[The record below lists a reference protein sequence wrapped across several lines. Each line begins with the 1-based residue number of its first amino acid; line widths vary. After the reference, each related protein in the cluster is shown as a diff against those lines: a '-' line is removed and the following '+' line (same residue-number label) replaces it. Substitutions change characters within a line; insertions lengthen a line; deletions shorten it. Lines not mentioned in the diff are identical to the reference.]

1 MKIHDFQLEGNW
13 DETRMDKLSNLGEWG
28 KALDPK
34 ELTCGLRFLKVVI
47 KGWRGV
53 WGKKNTPP
61 RRGVFFPHL
70 VDLNKVALR

>member
-1 MKIHDFQLEGNW
+1 MKIHDFQSEGNW
-13 DETRMDKLSNLGEWG
+13 NETRMDKLSNLGEWG
-28 KALDPK
+28 KGLDPK

-47 KGWRGV
+47 KEWWGV

-61 RRGVFFPHL
+61 RRGEFFPHL